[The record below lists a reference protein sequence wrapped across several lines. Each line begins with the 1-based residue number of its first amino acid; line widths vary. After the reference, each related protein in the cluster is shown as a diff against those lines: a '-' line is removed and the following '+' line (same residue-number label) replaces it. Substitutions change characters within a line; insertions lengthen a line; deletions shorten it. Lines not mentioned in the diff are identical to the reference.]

1 MSEKQFAKRWERH
14 FNLLEASLLSEHK
27 CVIAFLISN
36 VFFIWTMSYFG
47 LHPVSPCDELSVTS
61 SFLGQ
66 PVDKSRAGPFPNP
79 KRETPTIQWISFR
92 HSALEHDETHS
103 WNCVDVCCFV
113 FLWFH
118 LWEPEFFFTRLMTS
132 LVFPTS
138 PSVKTNT
145 LRRVYISQLVT
156 WPNRQKHAVCVCVCL
171 CVCYLSRLIRNA
183 GLAVNMLEGLEDLCS
198 PQISTH
204 PFNFLQSFF
213 HGLLAVLHTHTASHK
228 CMHSS

>member
-1 MSEKQFAKRWERH
+1 MLLLLPVHWAGHKPVTFDPGKVLWLVERGQWQRFPLANPMWLICPPQLAAEQISATASPDEWKQFAKRWERH

-103 WNCVDVCCFV
+103 WNYVDVCCFV

-118 LWEPEFFFTRLMTS
+118 LWEPEFFFTRLITS

-145 LRRVYISQLVT
+145 CGKVYISL
-156 WPNRQKHAVCVCVCL
+156 
-171 CVCYLSRLIRNA
+171 
-183 GLAVNMLEGLEDLCS
+183 
-198 PQISTH
+198 
-204 PFNFLQSFF
+204 
-213 HGLLAVLHTHTASHK
+213 
-228 CMHSS
+228 

>member
-1 MSEKQFAKRWERH
+1 MQSKSQRLHHLMSENSLQKDEKGTER
-14 FNLLEASLLSEHK
+14 FNLLEAS
-27 CVIAFLISN
+27 V
-36 VFFIWTMSYFG
+36 TMSYFG

-118 LWEPEFFFTRLMTS
+118 LWEPEFFFTRLITS
-132 LVFPTS
+132 LVFLTS

-145 LRRVYISQLVT
+145 CRKVYISL
-156 WPNRQKHAVCVCVCL
+156 
-171 CVCYLSRLIRNA
+171 
-183 GLAVNMLEGLEDLCS
+183 
-198 PQISTH
+198 
-204 PFNFLQSFF
+204 
-213 HGLLAVLHTHTASHK
+213 
-228 CMHSS
+228 